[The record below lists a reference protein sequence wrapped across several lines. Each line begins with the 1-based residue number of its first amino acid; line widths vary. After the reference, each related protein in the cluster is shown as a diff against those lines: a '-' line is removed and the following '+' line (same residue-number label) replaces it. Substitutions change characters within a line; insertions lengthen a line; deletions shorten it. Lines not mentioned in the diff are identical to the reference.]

1 MVTQQVTKDFIAH
14 QIEKLSQDELVEV
27 AQFIEFLQFR
37 EQGSIQAAAPGA
49 HLAFG
54 IWADYPEAQ
63 DPTSYALKLRQNME
77 KRRDD

>member
-1 MVTQQVTKDFIAH
+1 MATQQITKDFIAH

-27 AQFIEFLQFR
+27 AHFIEFLQFR
-37 EQGSIQAAAPGA
+37 EQGPIQAATSGA
-49 HLAFG
+49 HSAFG

-77 KRRDD
+77 KRQDD